1 MNLIPVQSSN
11 VAAVGYDSSKQLLS
25 IRFKT
30 SDKVYEHYGVP
41 AGVFNQIQTA
51 ESVGSFYARNI
62 KGKYP
67 NQPPQEG
74 Q

>member
-1 MNLIPVQSSN
+1 MNLTIVQSSN
-11 VAAVGYDSSKQLLS
+11 VAAIGYDGSEQILF
-25 IRFKT
+25 IRFKGK
-30 SDKVYEHYGVP
+30 DKIYEHYGVP
-41 AGVFNQIQTA
+41 SDVFNQLQTA
-51 ESVGSFYARNI
+51 ESIGSYYARNI

>member
-1 MNLIPVQSSN
+1 MKLTPVVSSN
-11 VAAVGYDSSKQLLS
+11 VAAVGYDESGQILF

-30 SDKVYEHYGVP
+30 SEKIYEHYGVP
-41 AGVFNQIQTA
+41 ADVFNQLQTA

>member
-1 MNLIPVQSSN
+1 MKLTPVVSSN
-11 VAAVGYDSSKQLLS
+11 VAAVGYDSSKELLS

-30 SDKVYEHYGVP
+30 SDKIYEHYGVP
-41 AGVFNQIQTA
+41 EDVFNQLQTA